1 MNDIKA
7 PREMSPDEVE
17 LLKKQ
22 RDLALPAARIAA
34 YDEFAKWL
42 FTTITVVGTLG
53 AAFSNAA
60 FTKLNGMG
68 AVLFFAAISATGVSL
83 ALAVILRAVDPGDEN
98 SQDLWDMIAKGQAA
112 LRVKR
117 RLAWGAGICFAL
129 AIVLAGMSPLASRD
143 QSKDNAGSE
152 RVLSYS
158 LGKDGIRVTAV
169 LARPPRAV
177 GELRV
182 FASLPS
188 GVSLLAAQRVV
199 ADQQGVMRLDVSSAS
214 VPSTS
219 TEITVSLSCDAKDK
233 SKRQEFVL
241 PLQSAAH
248 KVIPSESSSQ
258 CFE

>member
-1 MNDIKA
+1 
-7 PREMSPDEVE
+7 MSPDEVD

-22 RDLALPAARIAA
+22 RDLALPAARIAS

-42 FTTITVVGTLG
+42 FTIITVVGTLG

-83 ALAVILRAVDPGDEN
+83 ALAVILRTVDPGDAN
-98 SQDLWDMIAKGQAA
+98 FQDLWDMIAKGQAA

-129 AIVLAGMSPLASRD
+129 AIILAGMSPLAST
-143 QSKDNAGSE
+143 DNAGSG

-169 LARPPRAV
+169 LARPPRTV

-188 GVSLLAAQRVV
+188 GVSLLAAQRAF
-199 ADQQGVMRLDVSSAS
+199 ADQQGLIRMDISSAPVPSATTGITISMSCDVS
-214 VPSTS
+214 
-219 TEITVSLSCDAKDK
+219 DK

-241 PLQSAAH
+241 SLQSAVD
-248 KVIPSESSSQ
+248 KVIPIESSSQ